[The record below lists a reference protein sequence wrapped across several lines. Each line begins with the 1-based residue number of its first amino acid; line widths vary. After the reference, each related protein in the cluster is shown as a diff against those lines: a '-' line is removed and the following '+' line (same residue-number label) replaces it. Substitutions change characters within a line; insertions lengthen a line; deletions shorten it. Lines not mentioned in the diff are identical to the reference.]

1 MELNMTEKDTKIS
14 KTTLDKPIVEK
25 PSTKAKIKDNN
36 LSEDNDNQTVKDE
49 KADSGMTKTI
59 LSPERKPIKGLALLA
74 RYDNLKQWQKISI
87 LAVIAGILLSVVAY
101 GVFLYVVHQ
110 PISPAKI
117 VNLSLSYI
125 EPQNI
130 STDLSSID
138 SYSGALGDPTIPKT
152 EASPLNGLLFTKD
165 EMAKLMLNR
174 PVAVMTNNHV
184 AARPQSGLS
193 QADIVYEAMTEGG
206 ISRYMAIY
214 WSVLPAKVGPIRSAR
229 EYYLEWLS
237 EFDALYIHDGCASTT
252 DPRTNACGNIGTF
265 GIKNI
270 GTVGAWRVNDGIR
283 FPPHNEYSSAAYAVE
298 YAKTKGWD
306 GFPSSIKALNFK
318 RDANFADRGNRTD
331 VKIRLRTDLPNGGA
345 YDSEWLYDKTTNLY
359 QHKIGGQADYDNENN
374 HAPIRAKVVVV
385 QEVTMQD
392 ANDGHS
398 RVIITTTGTGKAIIL
413 EDGKITDGTWKKTSR
428 TDRTRY
434 YDSQGN
440 EINFN
445 RGLLWITILPKDQ
458 GSFDIINQ

>member
-14 KTTLDKPIVEK
+14 KTTLDKPIIDEVQKSQKVNEPILNDK
-25 PSTKAKIKDNN
+25 ENLEPQKD
-36 LSEDNDNQTVKDE
+36 V
-49 KADSGMTKTI
+49 TKTI
-59 LSPERKPIKGLALLA
+59 LSPERSKSNGNSLFSK
-74 RYDNLKQWQKISI
+74 YDNLQLWQKILIVSVLGVTILSI
-87 LAVIAGILLSVVAY
+87 VGY
-101 GVFLYVVHQ
+101 GVYMYVFNQ

-117 VNLSLSYI
+117 VNLSLNYI
-125 EPQNI
+125 EPQSNN
-130 STDLSSID
+130 SDLNDIN
-138 SYSGALGDPTIPKT
+138 SYQLALTDPTVPKT
-152 EASPLNGLLFTKD
+152 EVSPLNGLLFTKAD
-165 EMAKLMLNR
+165 MDKLKQHR

-193 QADIVYEAMTEGG
+193 SADIVYEAMTEGG

-214 WSVLPAKVGPIRSAR
+214 WSKLPSKVGPIRSAR

-252 DPRTNACGNIGTF
+252 DPRTNACGNIVTF

-283 FPPHNEYSSAAYAVE
+283 FAPHNEYSSAAYAVE
-298 YAKTKGWD
+298 YAKTKNWD
-306 GFPSSIKALNFK
+306 GFASSVQSLKFK
-318 RDANFADRGNRTD
+318 KDANLTDRGNRTD
-331 VKIRLRTDLPNGGA
+331 VKIKLRKDLNNGGT
-345 YDSEWLYDKTTNLY
+345 YDSEWIYDKTSNLY

-374 HAPIRAKVVVV
+374 KAPIQAKVVVV

-392 ANDGHS
+392 AYDGHS
-398 RVIITTTGTGKAIIL
+398 RVIITTTGTGKAVIL
-413 EDGKITDGTWKKTSR
+413 QDGKITNGTWKKASR
-428 TDRTRY
+428 SDRTKY
-434 YDSQGN
+434 YDNKGN

-445 RGLLWITILPKDQ
+445 RGLLWITELPKDQ